1 MRIKHIIMIR
11 FLSVQLNTK
20 NILSDDLIDYRLK
33 YVKNNLIPTLNN
45 QTNQDFEVMF
55 LVHPKI

>member
-1 MRIKHIIMIR
+1 MRIKHIVMIR